1 MTVGFIG
8 AGKVGF
14 TLGKYFAVNGIEI
27 SGYYSQ
33 SYDSAEKAADFTESR
48 AFNNIGGLVRECDVI
63 FITTP
68 DSSIKDIYLSLI
80 KYDIKG
86 KQICHCSGAL
96 SVKEAFPEIKKYWAE
111 GYSIH
116 PLFPVSDK
124 YNSYKE
130 IGSAYFSIEGDELHI
145 NEWRIFFEKLGNPVK
160 ILSSEHKTEY
170 HAACAIAS
178 NLVCAV
184 IEESIEMMTKCG
196 FTSEQA
202 LCALTPLISANI
214 SNIIKTDPVTALT
227 GPVERCDCETVSK
240 HMGCFESDTD
250 RELYRAV
257 SLKLITLA
265 QKKHPDTDYSQLIK
279 ILDKNTAP

>member
-1 MTVGFIG
+1 M
-8 AGKVGF
+8 GKVVKVGNGF
-14 TLGKYFAVNGIEI
+14 T
-27 SGYYSQ
+27 
-33 SYDSAEKAADFTESR
+33 
-48 AFNNIGGLVRECDVI
+48 AFI
-63 FITTP
+63 
-68 DSSIKDIYLSLI
+68 
-80 KYDIKG
+80 
-86 KQICHCSGAL
+86 
-96 SVKEAFPEIKKYWAE
+96 
-111 GYSIH
+111 
-116 PLFPVSDK
+116 
-124 YNSYKE
+124 
-130 IGSAYFSIEGDELHI
+130 I